1 MPVFVSQAYFEEV
14 VLPLAN
20 EATLPEAVRRL
31 SSAPPPQA
39 QAEAQAQ
46 VEEELR
52 AVGRPRS

>member
-1 MPVFVSQAYFEEV
+1 LSQAYFEEV

-46 VEEELR
+46 AEEELR
-52 AVGRPRS
+52 TVGRPRS